1 MDNINKQLRLSKE
14 ALWQTKKLI
23 TSFISERKSIMITK
37 DKNRIIDEFTLAF
50 NGMIMLMNED
60 DRNKAIE
67 MVDSY
72 NLLNTMK
79 KSAKRIQKN
88 SSLAFT

>member
-23 TSFISERKSIMITK
+23 TSFISERKSIILTK

>member
-1 MDNINKQLRLSKE
+1 MNNINKQLRLSKE

>member
-67 MVDSY
+67 MIDNY
-72 NLLNTMK
+72 NLLNIMK

-88 SSLAFT
+88 GSLAFT

>member
-1 MDNINKQLRLSKE
+1 MESINKQLRLSKE
-14 ALWQTKKLI
+14 ALWQTEKLI
-23 TSFISERKSIMITK
+23 TSFISERNSLRATK
-37 DKNRIIDEFTLAF
+37 DKNKITDEFTIAF
-50 NGMIMLMNED
+50 NGMIMLMSEL

-67 MVDSY
+67 MIDNY

-88 SSLAFT
+88 RSLAFT

>member
-23 TSFISERKSIMITK
+23 TSFISERKSIMLTK

-67 MVDSY
+67 MIDNY
-72 NLLNTMK
+72 NLLNIMK

-88 SSLAFT
+88 GSLAFT